1 MDSQL
6 LRSLIPLLLAGA
18 ALGQAPPRIRF
29 SRHPQFPLSVGNQWV
44 YGQRGRAAG
53 EPLTVQVAAA
63 NQFHGLTYYQLIGYA
78 EGPAWVRYNAAG
90 ELVQYDP
97 AGGPEKLWYPFFAPD
112 GFSFRSQLAVAC
124 VQQAALR
131 YRQGEIRVPA
141 GTFSPHLAVE
151 YQPGPCA
158 DAGFSEEVFVSG
170 VGMVRRTSLT
180 IAGPRTAELIWARV
194 NGVVVSAPELSFQL
208 AIDRPLYYADFMP
221 PVDPVR
227 SVPVLTARLT
237 LRNTSSLPVT
247 LQFNSGQQYDLV
259 IRDAAGQQVYQWSQG
274 RAFTLVLSRLELKEG
289 ERMFVEE
296 IRLADRAGRTLP
308 PGPYTL
314 EAWLTTS
321 AGKVYAATVPLEIQY
336 TF

>member
-1 MDSQL
+1 MVEVAST
-6 LRSLIPLLLAGA
+6 
-18 ALGQAPPRIRF
+18 GQFNGI
-29 SRHPQFPLSVGNQWV
+29 
-44 YGQRGRAAG
+44 
-53 EPLTVQVAAA
+53 
-63 NQFHGLTYYQLIGYA
+63 TYYQLSGYA
-78 EGPAWVRYNAAG
+78 EGRVWVRYNAAG
-90 ELVQYDP
+90 ELVQYDL
-97 AGGPEKLWYPFFAPD
+97 AGGPEKLWYPFGASD
-112 GFSFRSQLAVAC
+112 GFSYRSQLAVTC

-131 YRQGEIRVPA
+131 YRPGEIRVPA

-158 DAGFSEEVFVSG
+158 DAGLSEEVFVSG
-170 VGMVRRTSLT
+170 VGMVRRTSIT
-180 IAGPRTAELIWARV
+180 IAGPRTSELIWARV
-194 NGVVVSAPELSFQL
+194 NGAVISGPELSFHL

-274 RAFTLVLSRLELKEG
+274 RAFTAILGRLELKEG
-289 ERMFVEE
+289 ERTFVEE
-296 IRLADRAGRTLP
+296 IRLADRSGRTFP
-308 PGPYTL
+308 QGRYTL

-321 AGKVYAATVPLEIQY
+321 EGKVYAATVPFEIQY